1 VQRNA
6 AALRPYW
13 TGVADVKPS
22 ADSITEIRAFLRAPD
37 SAAEAGG
44 ATVSG
49 LLGRAQDSE
58 VA

>member
-1 VQRNA
+1 
-6 AALRPYW
+6 
-13 TGVADVKPS
+13 VADVKPS

-49 LLGRAQDSE
+49 LLGRAHDSE

>member
-1 VQRNA
+1 
-6 AALRPYW
+6 
-13 TGVADVKPS
+13 VADVKPS
-22 ADSITEIRAFLRAPD
+22 ADGITEIRAFLRAPG

>member
-6 AALRPYW
+6 SDLRPYW

-22 ADSITEIRAFLRAPD
+22 ADGITEIRAFLRAPD
-37 SAAEAGG
+37 SAAEPGG

-49 LLGRAQDSE
+49 LLGRAHDSE